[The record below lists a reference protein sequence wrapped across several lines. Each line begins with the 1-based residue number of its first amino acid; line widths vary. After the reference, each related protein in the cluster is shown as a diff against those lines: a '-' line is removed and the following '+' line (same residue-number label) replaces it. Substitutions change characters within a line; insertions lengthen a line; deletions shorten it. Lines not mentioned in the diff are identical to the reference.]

1 MAGLF
6 DVAGVPAHV
15 PALPSGLAA
24 SASSF
29 TSTAGQVALGGLVP
43 GVALGVGLLNLGV
56 GVYNAVQIRRLGAQ
70 VEALHDDVTI
80 GFQRVDETLAWQSHQ
95 IARLVAGQTSVH
107 ARLEQLR
114 RELREGFDRVEAAVQ
129 GAEERRIAD
138 AYHQQVAVLQNS

>member
-1 MAGLF
+1 M
-6 DVAGVPAHV
+6 
-15 PALPSGLAA
+15 
-24 SASSF
+24 
-29 TSTAGQVALGGLVP
+29 
-43 GVALGVGLLNLGV
+43 
-56 GVYNAVQIRRLGAQ
+56 QIRRLGAQ